1 MQDKDD
7 YLYSN
12 LKGLRLVPLKNR
24 SCGTFGECDYYIADK
39 RCQELFSI
47 SGPSHFVY
55 DSDELI
61 KIFEQEYFPNLR
73 IKKLDTQGILDLF
86 TEELPNK
93 QKDWDPSSKANPYQ
107 QWLGDVFKIMK
118 LGPGL
123 ELPNCPLLPIIR
135 PSHKLVNLD
144 SKNPLLINPDNN
156 IPGAFI
162 VDVLVK
168 LGFCFTDIKSRALK
182 RYVQDFNYSNVFNS
196 INQTSQSQDISI
208 KKLFNNAKLDDDDY
222 KKLRKY
228 VKSFI
233 DVVKVPKETIL
244 MIIRELPIWPI
255 RSSRKHKF
263 ISANDKG
270 ILPPYNLSCPLQD
283 TDIFDV
289 QNVYYNV
296 LILLG
301 VEEIEVY
308 KFVKKYYSHGS
319 GKQPTQQDVKFLK
332 EILSLRDERIVSYLA
347 SRESIPNKSLKEF
360 VKANT
365 LFDAEV
371 DIIFDDDKLLPLEL
385 QNSNVCH
392 SVLLKMGLQRDLNG
406 STYVKYAHEIQK
418 KINNNDDEI
427 RSRAIKL
434 IECLNVNY
442 NKFSEYERKQLY
454 KIDFI
459 PSKKDLLS
467 PYNKTSITTLGYESF
482 NSLCFTKYQDICW
495 TQTKFI
501 YSDDVELPFDLR
513 PGLKMVINH
522 WIKLSTE
529 VFPHETSGWEADKIY
544 EIMEKIYQV
553 VNDNLNLLDEDKIRE
568 FKLKDI
574 KLFLNGDNPFDL
586 DCWVSGKK
594 LVFGLQT
601 NLNGHFNNVH
611 DHLLSFKKLLKT
623 LGAEEVNDIKMDK
636 ILINYS
642 QNDHLIQYLIESLQ
656 NQNSYHDVIFK
667 IGGHEIYAN
676 RCVLSNFAKYFDWHF
691 SEKPKD
697 LIEIND
703 VKHETYKVLLRWLYG
718 MAYEDA
724 VKNVFGEDFSNSGQ
738 RYLDFML
745 ELLKV
750 SHKFTHLNHIIQ
762 NNIMSKNI
770 INVSNVKKIKEAIY
784 NFNADHLKQ
793 CCEEYIEKNE
803 KIIDA
808 KDLCD

>member
-1 MQDKDD
+1 
-7 YLYSN
+7 
-12 LKGLRLVPLKNR
+12 
-24 SCGTFGECDYYIADK
+24 
-39 RCQELFSI
+39 
-47 SGPSHFVY
+47 
-55 DSDELI
+55 
-61 KIFEQEYFPNLR
+61 
-73 IKKLDTQGILDLF
+73 
-86 TEELPNK
+86 
-93 QKDWDPSSKANPYQ
+93 
-107 QWLGDVFKIMK
+107 
-118 LGPGL
+118 
-123 ELPNCPLLPIIR
+123 
-135 PSHKLVNLD
+135 
-144 SKNPLLINPDNN
+144 
-156 IPGAFI
+156 
-162 VDVLVK
+162 
-168 LGFCFTDIKSRALK
+168 
-182 RYVQDFNYSNVFNS
+182 
-196 INQTSQSQDISI
+196 
-208 KKLFNNAKLDDDDY
+208 
-222 KKLRKY
+222 
-228 VKSFI
+228 
-233 DVVKVPKETIL
+233 PKETIL
-244 MIIRELPIWPI
+244 IIIRELPIWPI

-270 ILPPYNLSCPLQD
+270 ILPPYNLSCLLQD

-289 QNVYYNV
+289 QNDYYNV
-296 LILLG
+296 LISLG
-301 VEEIEVY
+301 VEKIKAY
-308 KFVKKYYSHGS
+308 DFVKKYYSHSS

-332 EILSLRDERIVSYLA
+332 EILSLRNKKIVSYLA

-385 QNSNVCH
+385 QNN
-392 SVLLKMGLQRDLNG
+392 LNG
-406 STYVKYAHEIQK
+406 STYVEYAHEIQK

-427 RSRAIKL
+427 
-434 IECLNVNY
+434 
-442 NKFSEYERKQLY
+442 SEYERKQLH

-459 PSKKDLLS
+459 PSKKDLL
-467 PYNKTSITTLGYESF
+467 N
-482 NSLCFTKYQDICW
+482 ICW

-529 VFPHETSGWEADKIY
+529 VFPHETSGWEVDKIY
-544 EIMEKIYQV
+544 EIMEKFYQV

-574 KLFLNGDNPFDL
+574 KLFLNG
-586 DCWVSGKK
+586 KK
-594 LVFGLQT
+594 LVFGLQN
-601 NLNGHFNNVH
+601 NLNGCFNNVH

-642 QNDHLIQYLIESLQ
+642 QNDHLIQYLIE
-656 NQNSYHDVIFK
+656 
-667 IGGHEIYAN
+667 
-676 RCVLSNFAKYFDWHF
+676 NFAKYFDWHF

-697 LIEIND
+697 FIQIND

-718 MAYEDA
+718 MSYEDA
-724 VKNVFGEDFSNSGQ
+724 VKNVFREDFLNSGQ
-738 RYLDFML
+738 RYFDFML

-784 NFNADHLKQ
+784 NFNTDHLKQ
-793 CCEEYIEKNE
+793 YCEEYIEKNE